1 MSMCRYG
8 FLHKTKSKPLFVAL
22 ALPGLVSV
30 GCGTHLAKTTV
41 RLSLSPQSAL
51 MVGLTAYHQDTVH
64 TTITNAL
71 ISLLVYSCT
80 RTASVYT
87 QVH

>member
-8 FLHKTKSKPLFVAL
+8 FLHKTKSKPLFAAL

-41 RLSLSPQSAL
+41 SLSLSPQSAL
-51 MVGLTAYHQDTVH
+51 MIGLTAYHQDTVY
-64 TTITNAL
+64 TTIANAL
-71 ISLLVYSCT
+71 ISIPT
-80 RTASVYT
+80 RI
-87 QVH
+87 Q